1 MRVPHDVK
9 RHWLRMPHGWSHKDK
24 SPSVPAGLAMG
35 EGMTRY
41 AIAPPKV
48 GARFIVKQPI
58 WKPGA
63 LTRGFRTARGYLG
76 NRRRWRDRPATMR
89 TSCLRGFRKRKITA
103 WSLKHL
109 RRGAVVDSDGMA
121 YFRAAAKAGYAYPD
135 TDRGDN
141 TLLRNLAL
149 PLDNTCHGWGT
160 LYVLLYHPECSDR
173 VSLGYRFAAMVPRLA
188 YVALRTPP
196 LSHFPVT
203 LAKTHSQAGRPY
215 REASELLQGQNT
227 QNN

>member
-1 MRVPHDVK
+1 
-9 RHWLRMPHGWSHKDK
+9 
-24 SPSVPAGLAMG
+24 
-35 EGMTRY
+35 MTRY
-41 AIAPPKV
+41 AIAPPRV

-63 LTRGFRTARGYLG
+63 LTRGFGTARGYPG

-121 YFRAAAKAGYAYPD
+121 YFWAAAKAGYAYPD

-149 PLDNTCHGWGT
+149 PLDNTCHGWGPPIRAA
-160 LYVLLYHPECSDR
+160 LPPR
-173 VSLGYRFAAMVPRLA
+173 VFRSSQPRLPIRRDGPSTCLRRTTDSA
-188 YVALRTPP
+188 TVA
-196 LSHFPVT
+196 FP
-203 LAKTHSQAGRPY
+203 GNF
-215 REASELLQGQNT
+215 G
-227 QNN
+227 